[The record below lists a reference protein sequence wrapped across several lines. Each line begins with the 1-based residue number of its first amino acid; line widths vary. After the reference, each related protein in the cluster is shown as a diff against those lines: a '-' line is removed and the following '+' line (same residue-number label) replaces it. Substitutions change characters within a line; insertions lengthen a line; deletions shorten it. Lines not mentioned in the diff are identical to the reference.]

1 MASVQEICSTDP
13 SSQIIEQSQVEE
25 QSQTAKLSQSGNN
38 RSDQGK
44 NVTVLLPSDVTFGAV
59 MPNTIV
65 EQSQVEEQS
74 QIPEPSLSGNNG
86 SGQSKSVTNFLLPS
100 DVTSGAADKLKVF
113 MPNTIEMAQIK
124 KRKEQF
130 KKGINISPE
139 MSEQDVKKTLQ
150 DEFEILRNRR

>member
-13 SSQIIEQSQVEE
+13 SSQIMEQSQVEE
-25 QSQTAKLSQSGNN
+25 QSQTAELSQSGNN
-38 RSDQGK
+38 GSGQGK
-44 NVTVLLPSDVTFGAV
+44 SVTVLLPSDVTFGAV

-86 SGQSKSVTNFLLPS
+86 SGQSVTNFLLPS

>member
-13 SSQIIEQSQVEE
+13 SSQIMEQSQVEE
-25 QSQTAKLSQSGNN
+25 QSQTAELSQSGNN
-38 RSDQGK
+38 GSGQGK
-44 NVTVLLPSDVTFGAV
+44 SVTVLLPSDVTFGAV

-86 SGQSKSVTNFLLPS
+86 SGQSVTNFLLPS

-124 KRKEQF
+124 KRKKQF
-130 KKGINISPE
+130 KTGVIISPE
-139 MSEQDVKKTLQ
+139 MSEQDVKNTLQ
-150 DEFEILRNRR
+150 SKFEILENHR

>member
-13 SSQIIEQSQVEE
+13 SSQITEQSQVEE

-38 RSDQGK
+38 GSDQGK

-74 QIPEPSLSGNNG
+74 QIPEPSLSGTMVVAKVKVLQTFCYPVM
-86 SGQSKSVTNFLLPS
+86 SLLE
-100 DVTSGAADKLKVF
+100 LL
-113 MPNTIEMAQIK
+113 
-124 KRKEQF
+124 
-130 KKGINISPE
+130 IN
-139 MSEQDVKKTLQ
+139 
-150 DEFEILRNRR
+150 